1 MYSEFVC
8 NIACISV
15 RGDGCWASDPKPL
28 KDGRVSSGAV
38 DASLSTA
45 VFGTF
50 GKALLTF
57 TSLAT
62 LLLAAL
68 PVFNF
73 DFLLVGST
81 GA

>member
-1 MYSEFVC
+1 MFPLFILSKG
-8 NIACISV
+8 IV
-15 RGDGCWASDPKPL
+15 RGDGYWASDPKPL
-28 KDGRVSSGAV
+28 KDGRVDSGTV

-50 GKALLTF
+50 DKVLLTF
-57 TSLAT
+57 TFLAT

-68 PVFNF
+68 PVLNF
-73 DFLLVGST
+73 ELPLVGGT